1 MPWQQKL
8 KKDVTNYEM
17 PRGAVSTLR
26 SGDIRMWEHR
36 QSNIYLS
43 QSEYIALERA
53 TQGTETSKYLEEK
66 KEKSITL
73 VVASETVTA
82 QTSFRTGVVGHFAR
96 SYKIALQLNNLERL
110 AGEGESPVS
119 EMKRSPKCI
128 LSPAG
133 HEKSCRNQRGP
144 SRKAKYSLLTDSEQV
159 P

>member
-8 KKDVTNYEM
+8 KKDVTNNEM
-17 PRGAVSTLR
+17 SRGAVSTLR
-26 SGDIRMWEHR
+26 SGNIRMWEHR
-36 QSNIYLS
+36 QGNTYLS
-43 QSEYIALERA
+43 QSEHIALEIA

-73 VVASETVTA
+73 VVASEKVEA
-82 QTSFRTGVVGHFAR
+82 QTRLRSGVVGHLIR

-128 LSPAG
+128 LSTAG
-133 HEKSCRNQRGP
+133 HEESSRKDRGP
-144 SRKAKYSLLTDSEQV
+144 SRKAKYTIVTDSEPV

>member
-17 PRGAVSTLR
+17 SRGAVSTLR
-26 SGDIRMWEHR
+26 SGNIRMWEHR
-36 QSNIYLS
+36 QSNVYLS
-43 QSEYIALERA
+43 QNEHIVLERA

-66 KEKSITL
+66 KEKSMTL
-73 VVASETVTA
+73 VVASETVIA
-82 QTSFRTGVVGHFAR
+82 QTRLRSGVVGHLITE
-96 SYKIALQLNNLERL
+96 KKVVLQLNNLERL

-119 EMKRSPKCI
+119 EIKQTLRCI
-128 LSPAG
+128 LSTAG
-133 HEKSCRNQRGP
+133 HEKSCRKQRGP

>member
-17 PRGAVSTLR
+17 SRGAVSTLR
-26 SGDIRMWEHR
+26 SGNIRMWEHI
-36 QSNIYLS
+36 QSNIYIS

-73 VVASETVTA
+73 VVASETVEA
-82 QTSFRTGVVGHFAR
+82 QTCFSTGVVGHLIR
-96 SYKIALQLNNLERL
+96 SYKIALQLNNMERL
-110 AGEGESPVS
+110 TREGESPVS
-119 EMKRSPKCI
+119 EMKQSLRCI
-128 LSPAG
+128 LSTAG
-133 HEKSCRNQRGP
+133 HEESCRNQRGP

>member
-26 SGDIRMWEHR
+26 SGDLRMWEHT
-36 QSNIYLS
+36 QSNIYES
-43 QSEYIALERA
+43 QNEHIALERA

-73 VVASETVTA
+73 VVASETVEA
-82 QTSFRTGVVGHFAR
+82 QTSFRTGVVGHLIR
-96 SYKIALQLNNLERL
+96 SYKITLQLNNLERL

-119 EMKRSPKCI
+119 EIKQTPRCI
-128 LSPAG
+128 LSTAG

>member
-17 PRGAVSTLR
+17 SRGAVSTLR
-26 SGDIRMWEHR
+26 SGNIRMWEHM
-36 QSNIYLS
+36 QSNIYIS

-73 VVASETVTA
+73 VVASETVIA
-82 QTSFRTGVVGHFAR
+82 QTRLRSGVVGHLIR

-110 AGEGESPVS
+110 AGESESLVG
-119 EMKRSPKCI
+119 EMKQSLRCI
-128 LSPAG
+128 LSTAG
-133 HEKSCRNQRGP
+133 HEESCRNQRGP

>member
-17 PRGAVSTLR
+17 SRGAVSTLR
-26 SGDIRMWEHR
+26 SGNIRMWEHK
-36 QSNIYLS
+36 QGNTYLS

-73 VVASETVTA
+73 VVASETVIA
-82 QTSFRTGVVGHFAR
+82 QTRLRSGVVGHLIR

-110 AGEGESPVS
+110 AGESESLVS
-119 EMKRSPKCI
+119 EIKQSLRCI
-128 LSPAG
+128 LSTAG
-133 HEKSCRNQRGP
+133 HEESCRNQRGP

>member
-8 KKDVTNYEM
+8 KKDVTNYEV
-17 PRGAVSTLR
+17 PRGAVSKLR
-26 SGDIRMWEHR
+26 SGDVRMWEHK

-73 VVASETVTA
+73 VVASETVIA
-82 QTSFRTGVVGHFAR
+82 QTSFRTGVVGHFIR

-119 EMKRSPKCI
+119 EMKRSLRCI
-128 LSPAG
+128 LSTAG

>member
-17 PRGAVSTLR
+17 SRGAVSTLR
-26 SGDIRMWEHR
+26 SGNIRMWEHM
-36 QSNIYLS
+36 QSNNYIS

-73 VVASETVTA
+73 VVASETVKA
-82 QTSFRTGVVGHFAR
+82 QTRLRSGVVGHLIR

-110 AGEGESPVS
+110 AGESESLVG
-119 EMKRSPKCI
+119 EMKQSLRCI
-128 LSPAG
+128 LSTAG
-133 HEKSCRNQRGP
+133 HEESCRNQRGP

>member
-8 KKDVTNYEM
+8 MKDVTNYDM
-17 PRGAVSTLR
+17 LRGAVSTLR
-26 SGDIRMWEHR
+26 SGNVRMWEHM
-36 QSNIYLS
+36 QSNDYIS
-43 QSEYIALERA
+43 QNEHIVLARA

-73 VVASETVTA
+73 VVASEKVKA
-82 QTSFRTGVVGHFAR
+82 QTRLRSGVVGHLIR

-110 AGEGESPVS
+110 AGESESLVG
-119 EMKRSPKCI
+119 EMKQSLRCI
-128 LSPAG
+128 LSTAG
-133 HEKSCRNQRGP
+133 HEESCRNQRGP

>member
-17 PRGAVSTLR
+17 SRGAVSTLR
-26 SGDIRMWEHR
+26 SGNIRMWEHM
-36 QSNIYLS
+36 QSNDYIS

-82 QTSFRTGVVGHFAR
+82 QTSFRTGVVGHLIR

-110 AGEGESPVS
+110 AGESESLVS
-119 EMKRSPKCI
+119 EMKQSLRCI
-128 LSPAG
+128 LSTAG
-133 HEKSCRNQRGP
+133 HEESCRNQRGP

>member
-17 PRGAVSTLR
+17 PRGAVSKLR
-26 SGDIRMWEHR
+26 SGDIRMWEHSW
-36 QSNIYLS
+36 SNIQLS

-73 VVASETVTA
+73 VVASETVIA
-82 QTSFRTGVVGHFAR
+82 QTSFRTGVVGHFIR

-110 AGEGESPVS
+110 TGEGESPVG
-119 EMKRSPKCI
+119 EMKQSLRCI
-128 LSPAG
+128 LSTAG
-133 HEKSCRNQRGP
+133 HEESCRNQRGP

>member
-17 PRGAVSTLR
+17 PRGAVSKLR
-26 SGDIRMWEHR
+26 SGDIRMWEHM
-36 QSNIYLS
+36 QSNNYIS

-73 VVASETVTA
+73 VVASETVIA
-82 QTSFRTGVVGHFAR
+82 QTRLRSGVVGHLIR
-96 SYKIALQLNNLERL
+96 SYKIALQSNNLERL
-110 AGEGESPVS
+110 TGEGESPVN
-119 EMKRSPKCI
+119 EMKQSLRCI
-128 LSPAG
+128 LSTAG

>member
-17 PRGAVSTLR
+17 SRGAVSTLR
-26 SGDIRMWEHR
+26 SGNIRMWEHM
-36 QSNIYLS
+36 QSNIYIS

-73 VVASETVTA
+73 VVASEKVEA
-82 QTSFRTGVVGHFAR
+82 QTRLRSGVVGHLIR
-96 SYKIALQLNNLERL
+96 SYKIALQQNNLERL
-110 AGEGESPVS
+110 TKEGESPVH
-119 EMKRSPKCI
+119 EMKQSLKCI
-128 LSPAG
+128 LSTAG
-133 HEKSCRNQRGP
+133 HEESCRNQRGP

>member
-17 PRGAVSTLR
+17 SRGAVSTLR
-26 SGDIRMWEHR
+26 SGNIRMWEHR
-36 QSNIYLS
+36 QSNVYLS

-73 VVASETVTA
+73 VVASEKVEA
-82 QTSFRTGVVGHFAR
+82 QTSFRTGVVGHFIR
-96 SYKIALQLNNLERL
+96 SYKIALQQNNLERL
-110 AGEGESPVS
+110 TKEGESPVD
-119 EMKRSPKCI
+119 EMKQSLRCI
-128 LSPAG
+128 LSTAG
-133 HEKSCRNQRGP
+133 HEESCRNQRGP

>member
-17 PRGAVSTLR
+17 SRGAVSTLR
-26 SGDIRMWEHR
+26 SGNIRMWEHR
-36 QSNIYLS
+36 QSNVYLS

-73 VVASETVTA
+73 VVASETVKA
-82 QTSFRTGVVGHFAR
+82 QTRLRSGVVGHLIR

-110 AGEGESPVS
+110 AGESESLVG
-119 EMKRSPKCI
+119 EMKQSLRCI
-128 LSPAG
+128 LSTAG
-133 HEKSCRNQRGP
+133 HEESCRNQRGP

>member
-17 PRGAVSTLR
+17 PRGAVSKLQ

-73 VVASETVTA
+73 VVASETVKA
-82 QTSFRTGVVGHFAR
+82 QTRLRSGVVGHFIR
-96 SYKIALQLNNLERL
+96 SYKIALQQNNLERL
-110 AGEGESPVS
+110 TKEGESPVR
-119 EMKRSPKCI
+119 EMKQSLKCI
-128 LSPAG
+128 LSTAG
-133 HEKSCRNQRGP
+133 HEESCRNQRGP

>member
-26 SGDIRMWEHR
+26 SGDLRMWEHR

-43 QSEYIALERA
+43 QNEHIVLERA

-82 QTSFRTGVVGHFAR
+82 QTSLRTGVVGHLTR
-96 SYKIALQLNNLERL
+96 SYKITLQLNNLERL

-119 EMKRSPKCI
+119 EIKQTPRCI
-128 LSPAG
+128 LSTAG
-133 HEKSCRNQRGP
+133 HEKSCRKQRGP

>member
-8 KKDVTNYEM
+8 KKDVTNNEM

-26 SGDIRMWEHR
+26 SGDLRMWEHM
-36 QSNIYLS
+36 QSNDYIS
-43 QSEYIALERA
+43 QNEHIVLERA

-73 VVASETVTA
+73 VVASETVIA
-82 QTSFRTGVVGHFAR
+82 QTSFRTGVVGHLIR

-110 AGEGESPVS
+110 AGESESLVS
-119 EMKRSPKCI
+119 EMKQSLRCI
-128 LSPAG
+128 LSTAG
-133 HEKSCRNQRGP
+133 HEESCRNQRGP

>member
-17 PRGAVSTLR
+17 SRGAVSTLR
-26 SGDIRMWEHR
+26 SGNIRMWEHK
-36 QSNIYLS
+36 QSNNYLS

-73 VVASETVTA
+73 VVASEKVEA
-82 QTSFRTGVVGHFAR
+82 QTRLRSGVVGHLIR
-96 SYKIALQLNNLERL
+96 SYKIALQQNNLERL
-110 AGEGESPVS
+110 TKEGESPVD
-119 EMKRSPKCI
+119 EMKQSLRCI
-128 LSPAG
+128 LSTAG
-133 HEKSCRNQRGP
+133 HEESCRNQRGP

>member
-17 PRGAVSTLR
+17 SRGAVSTLR
-26 SGDIRMWEHR
+26 SGNIRMWEHR
-36 QSNIYLS
+36 QSNVYLS
-43 QSEYIALERA
+43 QNEHIVLARA

-73 VVASETVTA
+73 VVASETVEA
-82 QTSFRTGVVGHFAR
+82 QTCFRTGVVGHLIR

-119 EMKRSPKCI
+119 EMKQSLRCI
-128 LSPAG
+128 LSTAG

>member
-17 PRGAVSTLR
+17 SRGAVSTLR
-26 SGDIRMWEHR
+26 SGNIRMWEHI
-36 QSNIYLS
+36 QSNIYIS

-82 QTSFRTGVVGHFAR
+82 QTSFRTGVVGHLTR
-96 SYKIALQLNNLERL
+96 SYKITLQLNNLERL
-110 AGEGESPVS
+110 AGESESLVG
-119 EMKRSPKCI
+119 EMKQSLRCI
-128 LSPAG
+128 LSTAG
-133 HEKSCRNQRGP
+133 HEESCRNQRGP